1 MPSIPLHLSPTTLH
15 TPTSN
20 PLPQLLQT
28 PSGLALV
35 ELQGTLNHPNDGT
48 VIGTFFFPK
57 DDGKKVWLYI
67 GAHQRMLGEIKKL
80 STPMGV
86 LRRRTPAEKG
96 DVEMSGMAE
105 GGERDG
111 AEGETEGDNG
121 GEKWKGE
128 ELEIT
133 EVVYWKVVFSG
144 RPEPVT
150 KGMVGI

>member
-1 MPSIPLHLSPTTLH
+1 MPSIPLHLSPTIPH

-86 LRRRTPAEKG
+86 LRRRTPGVLGERGAG
-96 DVEMSGMAE
+96 DTEMSGTARGVRKIM
-105 GGERDG
+105 GQR
-111 AEGETEGDNG
+111 
-121 GEKWKGE
+121 
-128 ELEIT
+128 
-133 EVVYWKVVFSG
+133 SG
-144 RPEPVT
+144 R
-150 KGMVGI
+150 GRSWRLRRWFIGR

>member
-1 MPSIPLHLSPTTLH
+1 MPSIPLHLSPTIPH

-86 LRRRTPAEKG
+86 LRRRTPG
-96 DVEMSGMAE
+96 
-105 GGERDG
+105 GGE
-111 AEGETEGDNG
+111 EDNG
-121 GEKWKGE
+121 AEKWKGE

-133 EVVYWKVVFSG
+133 EVVYWKVIFSG

-150 KGMVGI
+150 KGIVGI